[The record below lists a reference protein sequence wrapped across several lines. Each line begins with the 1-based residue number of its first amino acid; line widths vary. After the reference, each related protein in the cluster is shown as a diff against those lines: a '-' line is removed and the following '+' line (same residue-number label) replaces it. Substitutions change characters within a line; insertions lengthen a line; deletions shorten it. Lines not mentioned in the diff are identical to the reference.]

1 MPVGLSIEVALYFN
15 LKFVLVI
22 CVASSSVS
30 TLHFGICNFYEYM
43 KAVVSD
49 EDGLNYSASDL
60 WLYRCEPCDS
70 ERFCSHMVW
79 HAMSS
84 RCCM

>member
-49 EDGLNYSASDL
+49 EDGLNDSASD
-60 WLYRCEPCDS
+60 
-70 ERFCSHMVW
+70 FCSMDKNKFLL
-79 HAMSS
+79 
-84 RCCM
+84 CCPCK